1 MLRRIER
8 VKEKIHERKIV
19 KVTISTDSR
28 GYLPM
33 GREAASTLSSFKKA
47 NMMMCMDQMTM
58 LVMLFIL
65 HTELLKFHSPAEN
78 VFLKSTT
85 ISKEYNYIH
94 RVQLYPQSTTISPE

>member
-47 NMMMCMDQMTM
+47 NMMMCMDQMAM
-58 LVMLFIL
+58 LVMLL
-65 HTELLKFHSPAEN
+65 VWHTDLLKFHSP
-78 VFLKSTT
+78 VRKL
-85 ISKEYNYIH
+85 
-94 RVQLYPQSTTISPE
+94 VC